1 MKKIVFLLICVI
13 LMSGCSVK
21 KVNELSEAEKFAVEF
36 SIDEN
41 NPFEYANVEQII
53 DIFDNGTGIIF
64 FGNSDDEW
72 CVESVKIFNDTVEYK
87 NISEVYYYNPSSI
100 QNKNTDEYKKLI
112 EYTKEYLNEDEA
124 GNVDLHTPEIYVVKN
139 GKIINHSNCDID
151 EIINNSDEEDI
162 TDEAAKQLLVDE
174 YLDLINS
181 YVIKE

>member
-41 NPFEYANVEQII
+41 NPFEYATIDQII
-53 DIFDNGTGIIF
+53 NIFDNGSGIIF

-72 CVESVKIFNDTVEYK
+72 CVESVKIFNDTVEYR
-87 NISEVYYYNPSSI
+87 NVSEVYYYNPSSI
-100 QNKNTDEYKKLI
+100 QDKNTDKYRELVKFI
-112 EYTKEYLNEDEA
+112 KEYLKENEI
-124 GNVDLHTPEIYVVKN
+124 GNFELNTPEIYVVKN
-139 GKIINHSNCDID
+139 GKIVNHSNCNID
-151 EIINNSDEEDI
+151 EITTNSDDVDI
-162 TDEAAKQLLVDE
+162 TEEEIRELLKDE